1 MTKITFL
8 IEGHKACQWDEVKEA
23 VVKHAGPF
31 KEGGVARPLI
41 YLVLSLI
48 EFVILS
54 KAKKAKKET
63 K

>member
-23 VVKHAGPF
+23 VLKHISPF
-31 KEGGVARPLI
+31 KKDSVARPLI
-41 YLVLSLI
+41 YLILSLI

-54 KAKKAKKET
+54 KAKKEAK
-63 K
+63 